1 MSSVSKIHHYLLK
14 SHFLKSLR
22 SSSLEENGSSFI
34 AYMYSIIKSV
44 IIQSFIHLTNHC
56 FEVCNSFWTLESR
69 NSVTFDG
76 APHAGQ
82 GSDDGRTVTPSR
94 RRGLKSS
101 MRSLSLWYAF
111 LLSQLGT
118 QNMGTYLYVFF
129 FSFFP
134 LPASWEIPGASE
146 HLNACKLPH
155 FWCPAVTL
163 LRALSFSPDTG
174 FTWSLLLNQSL
185 DLWTQGLEILLQRKT
200 SHCCEV
206 FLCDMRQGCRNRNE
220 ERFERETEP
229 VISQNQDF
237 LNWTAPCVSSM
248 AAIIP

>member
-1 MSSVSKIHHYLLK
+1 MSSVFKIHHYLLK

-118 QNMGTYLYVFF
+118 QNMGTYLYGS

-134 LPASWEIPGASE
+134 CQPPGKSLVLQSTWMLVNFHIFDVLQWLCWEHCHFLLTLGSPGRCCWISLSISE
-146 HLNACKLPH
+146 PKVWRFSCRGKHHIVVRCFCATCSKVTEIETKRDLKERLNL
-155 FWCPAVTL
+155 
-163 LRALSFSPDTG
+163 
-174 FTWSLLLNQSL
+174 
-185 DLWTQGLEILLQRKT
+185 
-200 SHCCEV
+200 
-206 FLCDMRQGCRNRNE
+206 
-220 ERFERETEP
+220 
-229 VISQNQDF
+229 
-237 LNWTAPCVSSM
+237 
-248 AAIIP
+248 